1 LNKILASQG
10 DAATKTVQGAMRGK
24 VMSEKKLTGSLG
36 KTKVAKWLSG
46 QVIKW
51 LCLVMLTFL
60 LPTPYFSLPVCY
72 AEDAE
77 VKLNSNDG
85 STGFIIQNQLGA
97 PIYRTGS
104 DGATVIT
111 GSATVNGNVG
121 IGTTSSGQPL
131 SVNGNI
137 IALGDGHTYFS
148 NPGYGI
154 GKGSGVGIR
163 LFTNIGTDMRLGHGE
178 DASMPELTINSS
190 GNVGIGTTNPGAK
203 LHISGGGVRI
213 DNMTVAGYIKND
225 TSGNL
230 SGGNSIAPVDLPS
243 SIDAAKIANGTV
255 NSAEF
260 QYLGGVTLP
269 IQTQID
275 AKAPIASP
283 TFTGT
288 VSGITSTMVG
298 LGNVTNESKATMFNS
313 PTFTG
318 TTYGITKAMVGLGS
332 VDNTADT
339 AKPVST
345 AQQTAL
351 NLKANVAS
359 PTFTGT
365 VSGITKTM
373 VGLGSVDNTADT
385 AKPVSTAQQTAL
397 NLKANVASPTFTGT
411 VSGITKAMVGLG
423 SVDNTADTAKPV
435 STAQQTAL
443 NLKAN
448 LASPTFTGSVTMPG
462 TGIWNSSG
470 DVGIGTT
477 APGAKLHVIN
487 TSNVGYEL
495 ISRFQGAT
503 GTGLYVYGDAFNNNT
518 NVTLLQTTNGLLLD
532 GNNTQNQLYLKS
544 GGNVGIGTIS
554 PSYVLTVNG
563 TAWCTSS
570 AWSGSDVR
578 WKRNIQTLTGA
589 LDKVSLMRG
598 VSYEWKKE
606 EYPDKKF
613 DNGTQIGVI
622 AQEVERIV
630 PEIVTTDNEGYKG
643 VSYERVVPLL
653 IEAIKELKTD
663 NENLQKEV
671 EKLKEKK

>member
-1 LNKILASQG
+1 MNKILASQG

-365 VSGITKTM
+365 VSGITK
-373 VGLGSVDNTADT
+373 
-385 AKPVSTAQQTAL
+385 
-397 NLKANVASPTFTGT
+397 
-411 VSGITKAMVGLG
+411 AMVGLG